1 MFWPGEFHGLFTTEQ
16 LSLTHCMWCDEILEQ
31 NVLCSYMN
39 LVMRLTFDLSSKPFL
54 SVHQPL
60 TSAADCCTN
69 WIFLTPFIVFCW
81 IFLYYLSLT
90 CICCLVTKLCLT
102 LFANLW
108 TVPHQAS
115 LSMGFSRQECWS
127 GLPFPFPGH
136 LPDPQIKPVSPAL
149 QGSFTTEPPGK
160 PLIGVG
166 YTV

>member
-1 MFWPGEFHGLFTTEQ
+1 M
-16 LSLTHCMWCDEILEQ
+16 
-31 NVLCSYMN
+31 LCGYMN

-60 TSAADCCTN
+60 TSTADCCTN
-69 WIFLTPFIVFCW
+69 SIFLTPFIVFCW
-81 IFLYYLSLT
+81 IFLYSLSLT
-90 CICCLVTKLCLT
+90 CICCLVAKLCPT

-108 TVPHQAS
+108 TVAHQAS

-127 GLPFPFPGH
+127 GLPFPFPGD

-149 QGSFTTEPPGK
+149 QDSFTTEPPRK

>member
-1 MFWPGEFHGLFTTEQ
+1 
-16 LSLTHCMWCDEILEQ
+16 
-31 NVLCSYMN
+31 MN

-60 TSAADCCTN
+60 TSTADCCTN
-69 WIFLTPFIVFCW
+69 SIFLTPFIVFCW
-81 IFLYYLSLT
+81 IFLYSLSLT
-90 CICCLVTKLCLT
+90 CICCLVAKLCPT

-108 TVPHQAS
+108 TVAHQAS

-127 GLPFPFPGH
+127 GLPFPFPGD

-149 QGSFTTEPPGK
+149 QDSFTTEPPRK

>member
-1 MFWPGEFHGLFTTEQ
+1 M
-16 LSLTHCMWCDEILEQ
+16 
-31 NVLCSYMN
+31 LCSYMN

-60 TSAADCCTN
+60 TSTADCCTN
-69 WIFLTPFIVFCW
+69 SIFLTPFIVFCW
-81 IFLYYLSLT
+81 IFLYSLSLT
-90 CICCLVTKLCLT
+90 CICCLVAKLCPT

-108 TVPHQAS
+108 TVAHQAS

-127 GLPFPFPGH
+127 GLPFPFPGD

-149 QGSFTTEPPGK
+149 QDSFTTEPPRK